1 MVQGYSKARIY
12 GLEELNG
19 TAVMYV
25 LKDDPE
31 KYGLPAEPK
40 YRFPLTFGMPFFAPA
55 NLCCCFNWVVNLGKQ
70 TRNKKVL
77 PGEKEAQ

>member
-31 KYGLPAEPK
+31 KYGLPAGRK
-40 YRFPLTFGMPFFAPA
+40 YRFPLTFGMPFFAPCES
-55 NLCCCFNWVVNLGKQ
+55 LL
-70 TRNKKVL
+70 L
-77 PGEKEAQ
+77 L